1 MNIVI
6 TSGQNLT
13 FIVTCVSFLIGVIMG
28 FTMGYFVGR
37 DDGRKM

>member
-6 TSGQNLT
+6 TSGQILA
-13 FIVTCVSFLIGVIMG
+13 FIVTCVSFLIGV
-28 FTMGYFVGR
+28 TMGYFVGR